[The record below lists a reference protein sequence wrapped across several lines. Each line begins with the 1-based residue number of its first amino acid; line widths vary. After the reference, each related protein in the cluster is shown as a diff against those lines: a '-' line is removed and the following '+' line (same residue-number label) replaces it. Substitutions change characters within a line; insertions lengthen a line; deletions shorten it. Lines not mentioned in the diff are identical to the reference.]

1 MIRRDDITGVIL
13 CGGDARRMH
22 GVEKSLQL
30 LAGVPLVHHVRAS
43 LAPQV
48 GRVLVSANREQRTY
62 RQWVDQDD
70 IVADQQR
77 GLGPLGGIAS
87 VIPQVRTAW
96 LFCCPGDAP
105 FLHHSLVSRLSAPLN
120 GNADAML
127 SIPSDGERVQN
138 LFLFM
143 RHSVAAELPAYL
155 SSGGRSVRGF
165 IEQTAHVVVDASD
178 IRDSFLNI
186 NTDDELR
193 AANAS
198 PGPTN
203 SSRSTPNLSSSPA
216 L

>member
-1 MIRRDDITGVIL
+1 MTRRDDITGVIL

-30 LAGVPLVHHVRAS
+30 LAGVPLVHHVRAR

-48 GRVLVSANREQRTY
+48 GQVVVSANRELRTY
-62 RQWVDQDD
+62 RQWVNQDD

-87 VIPQVRTAW
+87 VIPLVRTAW

-105 FLHHSLVSRLSAPLN
+105 FLHHSLVSRLSAPLG
-120 GNADAML
+120 GNVDAML
-127 SIPSDGERVQN
+127 SVPSDGERVQN

-143 RHSVAAELPAYL
+143 HHSVATELPAYL
-155 SSGGRSVRGF
+155 SAGGRSVHGF